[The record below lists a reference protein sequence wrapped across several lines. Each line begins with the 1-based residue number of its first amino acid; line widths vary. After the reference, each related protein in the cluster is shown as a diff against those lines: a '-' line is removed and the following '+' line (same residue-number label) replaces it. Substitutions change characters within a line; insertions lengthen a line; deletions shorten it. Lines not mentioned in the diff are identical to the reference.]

1 MMPTVVGKP
10 GGHPAVGKR
19 ADHARRYQAR
29 FRPHAGFI
37 LAHAAFA
44 AIFVA
49 LVLSAFH
56 APSPHVIPVGIVA
69 PATVTGQVEDALD
82 GSVHG
87 GFDLRVYSSEARA
100 RTGIAHREVDG
111 ALIASGRQL
120 RLLVAQADGTGPAQ
134 ALTKAFDAIAAK
146 SGRPLTVTD
155 VAPPLADDSEA
166 LSPFF
171 IILGVLIPSLAAGSA
186 SALVFR
192 RARPAWSVAAPAVVA
207 VAIGLVAAG
216 IADGVSGLG
225 HYAVIAAIVALF
237 SLAVA
242 APMAALGRLWPPLV
256 SLALLVFLVFGIPAS
271 GGPANLASFGPAFL
285 RPLHPA
291 LPLGAAADAV
301 RGAVYFDGFGTAGP
315 LWVLAVW
322 TVAGIIALALAV
334 ALRRPAP
341 ARPVSLTRTGVP
353 VLAETVGNGQ
363 FRAGLHAAPVPARTV
378 PAGSVPARTEPA
390 RLAGEAAFSPAP
402 EPGGAGGAA
411 SPGPDPAR
419 TVPGEA
425 APAPPVSLVVGFDS
439 SAPARRALDWAAR
452 LAAARP
458 AVLRIVYAD
467 HVVVGSD
474 LSSFAYAEMA
484 AARDQEADKVA
495 GAAAEIAAAAGVA
508 YTFERRAGAPADAIL
523 SGASAQA
530 ETVDGAPVIVV
541 GRSGHAARHVLGSV
555 PVRLLHNSPYPVL
568 AIP

>member
-1 MMPTVVGKP
+1 
-10 GGHPAVGKR
+10 VGKR

-37 LAHAAFA
+37 LANAAFA
-44 AIFVA
+44 AIFVT

-56 APSPHVIPVGIVA
+56 APSPHAIPVGIVA

-82 GSVHG
+82 ASVQDA
-87 GFDLRVYSSEARA
+87 FDLRAYPSEARA

-111 ALIASGRQL
+111 ALIASGSQL

-134 ALTKAFDAIAAK
+134 ALTKVFGAIAAR
-146 SGRPLTVTD
+146 SGRLLSVTD

-192 RARPAWSVAAPAVVA
+192 RARLAWCVAAPAVVA

-225 HYAVIAAIVALF
+225 HYAAIAAIVALF

-242 APMAALGRLWPPLV
+242 APMAALGRIWPPLV

-271 GGPANLASFGPAFL
+271 GGPANLAPFGPAFL

-291 LPLGAAADAV
+291 LPLGAAADAI

-315 LWVLAVW
+315 VWVLAVW
-322 TVAGIIALALAV
+322 AVAGVTILALVV
-334 ALRRPAP
+334 ARRRRPSTQL
-341 ARPVSLTRTGVP
+341 VSLTRPGGP
-353 VLAETVGNGQ
+353 VLAETVGNG
-363 FRAGLHAAPVPARTV
+363 RPRLGLHAAPVPASTV
-378 PAGSVPARTEPA
+378 P
-390 RLAGEAAFSPAP
+390 
-402 EPGGAGGAA
+402 
-411 SPGPDPAR
+411 DPVW

-425 APAPPVSLVVGFDS
+425 VPAPPVSLVVGFDNS
-439 SAPARRALDWAAR
+439 EPARRALGWTVR
-452 LAAARP
+452 QAAAHP

-467 HVVVGSD
+467 HAVVNSD
-474 LSSFAYAEMA
+474 LSGFAHAEMA
-484 AARDQEADKVA
+484 AAQDQEAAEVA
-495 GAAAEIAAAAGVA
+495 GAAAEIVAGSGVR
-508 YTFERRAGAPADAIL
+508 YTFERRPGTPADAIL

-530 ETVDGAPVIVV
+530 AAGDGEPVIVV

-555 PVRLLHNSPYPVL
+555 PVRLLHHSPYPVL
-568 AIP
+568 AVP

>member
-1 MMPTVVGKP
+1 M
-10 GGHPAVGKR
+10 GKR
-19 ADHARRYQAR
+19 ADHARGYQAR

-37 LAHAAFA
+37 LANAAFA
-44 AIFVA
+44 AIFVT

-56 APSPHVIPVGIVA
+56 APSPHAIPVGIVA

-82 GSVHG
+82 ASVQD
-87 GFDLRVYSSEARA
+87 GFDLRVYPSEARA

-111 ALIASGRQL
+111 ALIASGSQL

-134 ALTKAFDAIAAK
+134 ALTKVFGVIAAR
-146 SGRPLTVTD
+146 SGRMLSVTD

-192 RARPAWSVAAPAVVA
+192 RARPAWCVAAPAVVA

-225 HYAVIAAIVALF
+225 HYAAIAAIVALF

-242 APMAALGRLWPPLV
+242 APMAALGRIWPPLV

-271 GGPANLASFGPAFL
+271 GGPANLAPFGPAFL

-301 RGAVYFDGFGTAGP
+301 RGAVYFNGFGTAGP
-315 LWVLAVW
+315 VWVLAVW
-322 TVAGIIALALAV
+322 AMVGVTALALVV
-334 ALRRPAP
+334 ARRRPTP
-341 ARPVSLTRTGVP
+341 ARLVSLARPGAP
-353 VLAETVGNGQ
+353 VLAETVANGQ
-363 FRAGLHAAPVPARTV
+363 PRLGLHAAPVPSSTA
-378 PAGSVPARTEPA
+378 PAST
-390 RLAGEAAFSPAP
+390 
-402 EPGGAGGAA
+402 
-411 SPGPDPAR
+411 GPVR
-419 TVPGEA
+419 TVPGPVWSVPGEA
-425 APAPPVSLVVGFDS
+425 VPAPPVSLVVGFDNS
-439 SAPARRALDWAAR
+439 EPARRALSWTVR
-452 LAAARP
+452 QAAAHP
-458 AVLRIVYAD
+458 AELRIVYAD
-467 HVVVGSD
+467 HVVVSSD
-474 LSSFAYAEMA
+474 LSGFAHAEMA
-484 AARDQEADKVA
+484 TAQDQEAAEVA
-495 GAAAEIAAAAGVA
+495 GAAAEIVAGSGVR
-508 YTFERRAGAPADAIL
+508 YTFERRPGTPADAIL
-523 SGASAQA
+523 SRASAQA
-530 ETVDGAPVIVV
+530 ADGDGQPVIVV

-555 PVRLLHNSPYPVL
+555 PVRLLHHSPYPVL